1 LFAKVFDVQI
11 DISKYENRTRK
22 PARIPHAIIPSS
34 EGYIMD
40 TRTNEEWLSDLRGE
54 YKDEAIEDLR
64 RLLKRGLIY
73 ALSSRI
79 KTDLEHQVEDF
90 VQDAILRILDKLD
103 TFRGESK
110 FTTWAQKVA
119 VRVAFTEMRR
129 KRWKDISIEDLL
141 PEDSGDFTPLILSDP
156 SPNPDKRATQES
168 LLKMVDQILAEEL
181 TERQRT
187 ALLAIMHGGMPL
199 EEVAQRMDTNRNA
212 LYKLLH
218 DARKQMRSR
227 LIEKGLTPQEVLE
240 VFDNG

>member
-1 LFAKVFDVQI
+1 
-11 DISKYENRTRK
+11 
-22 PARIPHAIIPSS
+22 
-34 EGYIMD
+34 MD

-54 YKDEAIEDLR
+54 NKSQAIEDLR
-64 RLLKRGLIY
+64 SYLKQGLIY

-103 TFRGESK
+103 TFRGEAK

-141 PEDSGDFTPLILSDP
+141 PEDSGDFTPLVLSDP
-156 SPNPDKRATQES
+156 SPDPEKRATQAS
-168 LLKMVDQILAEEL
+168 MLRMVEEVLAEDL
-181 TERQRT
+181 TELQRT
-187 ALLAIMHGGMPL
+187 AILAIIHGGMPL
-199 EEVAQRMDTNRNA
+199 EEVAQRMNTNRNA

-218 DARKQMRSR
+218 DARKQMRNG
-227 LIEKGLTPQEVLE
+227 LQAKGFDADEVLAAFE
-240 VFDNG
+240 NG

>member
-1 LFAKVFDVQI
+1 MQ
-11 DISKYENRTRK
+11 
-22 PARIPHAIIPSS
+22 
-34 EGYIMD
+34 

-54 YKDEAIEDLR
+54 NQDQAIEDLR
-64 RLLKRGLIY
+64 RVLKRGLIY

-90 VQDAILRILDKLD
+90 VQDSILRILDKMD

-129 KRWKDISIEDLL
+129 QRWKDISIEDLM
-141 PEDSGDFTPLILSDP
+141 PEDSGDFTPLVLSDP
-156 SPNPDKRATQES
+156 SPNPERRAAQTQMLE
-168 LLKMVDQILAEEL
+168 MVDDMLSSDL

-199 EEVAQRMDTNRNA
+199 DEVARRMDTNRNA

-227 LIEKGLTPQEVLE
+227 LVEKGLTAQEVME
-240 VFDNG
+240 VFENG

>member
-1 LFAKVFDVQI
+1 M
-11 DISKYENRTRK
+11 
-22 PARIPHAIIPSS
+22 
-34 EGYIMD
+34 G
-40 TRTNEEWLSDLRGE
+40 TRTNEEWLRDLQGDN
-54 YKDEAIEDLR
+54 KDEAIEELR

-129 KRWKDISIEDLL
+129 KRWKDISIEDLM
-141 PEDSGDFTPLILSDP
+141 PEDSGDYTPLVLSDP
-156 SPNPDKRATQES
+156 SPDPDKRATQES
-168 LLKMVDQILAEEL
+168 LLQMVDQMLAEDI

-199 EEVAQRMDTNRNA
+199 EEVAERMDTNRNA

-227 LIEKGLTPQEVLE
+227 LQEKGFSPEEVLA
-240 VFDNG
+240 VFESG

>member
-1 LFAKVFDVQI
+1 M
-11 DISKYENRTRK
+11 
-22 PARIPHAIIPSS
+22 
-34 EGYIMD
+34 G
-40 TRTNEEWLSDLRGE
+40 TRTNEEWLSDLRGDN
-54 YKDEAIEDLR
+54 KAQAIEDLR
-64 RLLKRGLIY
+64 RVLKRGLIY
-73 ALSSRI
+73 ALASRI
-79 KTDLEHQVEDF
+79 KTDLEHHVEDF

-141 PEDSGDFTPLILSDP
+141 PEDSGDFTPLVLSDP
-156 SPNPDKRATQES
+156 SPNPDKRATQKS
-168 LLKMVDQILAEEL
+168 LLKMVDQILSEDL

-199 EEVAQRMDTNRNA
+199 EEVARRMDTNRNA

-218 DARKQMRSR
+218 DARKQMRNR
-227 LIEKGLTPQEVLE
+227 LQEKGFSAEEVLA
-240 VFDNG
+240 VFESE